1 MAADFL
7 PSDPEQVRMTF
18 GEHLEELRWRLIKA
32 VSAIAIG
39 FALAF
44 YFRDA
49 IMAFFVRPYL
59 LAARWEGASQYLIAL
74 HPTEVFMTV
83 LKLCALVGI
92 LISSP
97 YAFYQIWAFVASGL
111 YPRERSMV
119 TRMVPYSVGLFA
131 LGVAFLFYIV
141 LPIALRVLLSMNDWV
156 PTPKGEPNALVS
168 LLMGERTG
176 MAAPTTQPQFP
187 RVPILDADPVSPP
200 ASAIWIN
207 QNEGK
212 LKIALDAKKILVS
225 DLRVTDASMV
235 ESRFDL
241 GEYVSF
247 ATGLAFGFGLGF
259 QVPLVVLLLSR
270 IGILSAAQMAGSR
283 KFVILGAFVVG
294 AILTP
299 TPDIYNQLLLTI
311 PMILL
316 FEVGLV
322 AARFS
327 EKRHA
332 PLRQA
337 R

>member
-1 MAADFL
+1 
-7 PSDPEQVRMTF
+7 MTF
-18 GEHLEELRWRLIKA
+18 GEHLEELRWRLVKA
-32 VSAIAIG
+32 VASIAIG
-39 FALAF
+39 FAIAF

-49 IMAFFVRPYL
+49 VMTFFVRPYL

-74 HPTEVFMTV
+74 HPTEVFMVV

-92 LISSP
+92 MLASP
-97 YAFYQIWAFVASGL
+97 YAFYQIWAFVAAGL
-111 YPRERSMV
+111 YPRERSLV
-119 TRMVPYSVGLFA
+119 TRMVPASVALFS

-141 LPIALRVLLSMNDWV
+141 LPIALRVLLSMNNWV
-156 PTPKGEPNALVS
+156 PMPQGQPSGLVA
-168 LLMGERTG
+168 LLMGQRAGVTT
-176 MAAPTTQPQFP
+176 PTTQPQFP
-187 RVPILDADPVSPP
+187 KVPILNDDPVNPGPS
-200 ASAIWIN
+200 SIWIN

-212 LKIALDAKKILVS
+212 LKIALDDKQILVS
-225 DLRVTDASMV
+225 DLHLTDASIV
-235 ESRFDL
+235 ESRYAL

-332 PLRQA
+332 PLRGNGSNSSA
-337 R
+337 E